1 MSGQTLPVAI
11 IGAGPTGLAAAAHL
25 VERGEIPVIFEMS
38 EGVAGNIETWHHVRA
53 FSRWADNIDP
63 ASRRLLEAQ
72 GWEAPDDD
80 LLPTGRELIDLYL
93 DPLAQTA
100 AIRQH
105 LHLGVRVTAVGRAN
119 FDKMK
124 AVGRENV
131 PFTIQTI
138 DAKGAESRFEAR
150 AVIDASGTW
159 ANPNPIGAGG
169 LPAVGERMAADH
181 IFYGIPDL
189 LGTHRDRYTDRRVMV
204 VGSGHSAFQ
213 ALLDLAKLRK
223 AHPGTTIHWVM
234 RRKPGA
240 ATFGG
245 GENDELPARGRLG
258 QKLMGLIAT
267 GGINVLA
274 PFGIE
279 EVKDTGI
286 SLAVTSRDEGG
297 ASHTVEVD
305 EIVAVTGSRPDL
317 EMLREVVLD
326 IDPAIEGVASIAPL
340 IDPNFHSCGTVP
352 PHGEEALRQPEKDFY
367 IVGHK
372 SYGRAPTFLM
382 MTGYEQVRSVVA
394 ALTGDIEASRRLELV
409 LPDTGVDFLRD
420 DAVYDL
426 EVAVQA

>member
-1 MSGQTLPVAI
+1 M
-11 IGAGPTGLAAAAHL
+11 
-25 VERGEIPVIFEMS
+25 
-38 EGVAGNIETWHHVRA
+38 
-53 FSRWADNIDP
+53 
-63 ASRRLLEAQ
+63 
-72 GWEAPDDD
+72 
-80 LLPTGRELIDLYL
+80 
-93 DPLAQTA
+93 
-100 AIRQH
+100 
-105 LHLGVRVTAVGRAN
+105 TAVGRAN

-245 GENDELPARGRLG
+245 GENDKLPARGRLG

-297 ASHTVEVD
+297 ASHTVEVN

-352 PHGEEALRQPEKDFY
+352 PHGEETLRQPEKDFY